1 MSTFTY
7 NITTNG
13 VTVPIQIPLST
24 IMSHRITNVTPIFTM
39 DTNEDEEP
47 MSYKEF
53 LESNKVKSYMND
65 NDIEGLK
72 SFIAENGINIG
83 HLEEYVRKTK
93 LVKFAS
99 LNIAGIYITL
109 ASLWA
114 MLYVQFQW
122 YYVSPITWICCIVIW
137 LIFGRDFILLA
148 KLEQMIEN
156 EQQSV

>member
-24 IMSHRITNVTPIFTM
+24 IMSHQITNVTPIFTM

-93 LVKFAS
+93 LVKFA
-99 LNIAGIYITL
+99 LLTL
-109 ASLWA
+109 RA
-114 MLYVQFQW
+114 
-122 YYVSPITWICCIVIW
+122 
-137 LIFGRDFILLA
+137 FI
-148 KLEQMIEN
+148 
-156 EQQSV
+156 

>member
-1 MSTFTY
+1 ML
-7 NITTNG
+7 
-13 VTVPIQIPLST
+13 P
-24 IMSHRITNVTPIFTM
+24 PIFTN
-39 DTNEDEEP
+39 TNEDEEELQENNETTIMISP

-53 LESNKVKSYMND
+53 LESNKVKSYMNE